1 MLTDIITGALREH
14 GDAPAVADRHT
25 TLTYRELD
33 VAANRY
39 ATALAA
45 LLTGRDRPRV
55 GIQAANSADYVVAY
69 LAALRAG
76 CVPFLIDRAAGP
88 QETEGIQRGCG
99 LDLLVHEE
107 ATPVPGHGTR
117 LAAPGSLRVT
127 RFPEMPD
134 RPGLHRET
142 EVCRFTSGSTGSPSC
157 IEFRGEAVY
166 RAAANWAE
174 GTGLSAQDTIVCF
187 ASLSN
192 GLAFN
197 TSLLSTFLVGA
208 CLRLGSGLPTAGAV
222 TRTLR
227 DSGATR
233 LIGFP
238 ALYESLV
245 RNGSGPGPLPGL
257 RMAISSAAPL
267 DPGTKRLFEESTGV
281 PLQNYYGIAEA
292 GPLTFAADPRTD
304 PGLGQALPGVELRA
318 GAAGEPGVV
327 SVRSQSMGT
336 RYLNAPGVLEQRID
350 PDGFYRTGDVGRLR
364 DGSLVLTGRT
374 SQVINIGGRKIDA
387 VEVSTALAGAPGVDD
402 AVVLEITDRHGT
414 AALAAVLAG
423 APDLDPAAPRRYV
436 AERLAPYKVPSLVRI
451 VPRIPRGTSG
461 KPATAELRRLFDTPQ
476 DFQ

>member
-1 MLTDIITGALREH
+1 MLTDILACALREH
-14 GDAPAVADRHT
+14 GDAPAVADRHAA
-25 TLTYRELD
+25 LTYRELD
-33 VAANRY
+33 AAADRH
-39 ATALAA
+39 ATGLGA

-55 GIQAANSADYVVAY
+55 GIQAANSTDYVVAY

-88 QETEGIQRGCG
+88 QETEGIQRDCG

-117 LAAPGSLRVT
+117 LAALGSLHVT
-127 RFPEMPD
+127 RFPEVPD
-134 RPGLHRET
+134 RPELHRET
-142 EVCRFTSGSTGSPSC
+142 EVCRFTSGSTGRPSC
-157 IEFRGEAVY
+157 IEFRGDAVY
-166 RAAANWAE
+166 RAAVNWAE
-174 GTGLSAQDTIVCF
+174 GTRLSSRDTILCF

-197 TSLLSTFLVGA
+197 TSLLSAFLVGA

-245 RNGSGPGPLPGL
+245 RNGSGPGRLPEL

-267 DPGTKRLFEESTGV
+267 NPRTKRLFEESTGV

-292 GPLTFAADPRTD
+292 GPLTYAADPRTD
-304 PGLGQALPGVELRA
+304 PGLGQPLPGVELRA

-336 RYLNAPGVLEQRID
+336 RYLNAPGALERRID
-350 PDGFYRTGDVGRLR
+350 RDGFYRTGDVGHLR

-423 APDLDPAAPRRYV
+423 APGLDPAAPRRHV